1 MWHSIEGKVLPTLRG
16 AWQLSL
22 ERPIECAIYLL
33 PLLCLTVFLA
43 RSLWRQEGRQ
53 AFWWAT
59 AILLLNAVFSW
70 GDDTYTH
77 VYRIVALSEELR
89 HGQLGMLLTNP
100 TTGQVLPVF
109 VFYGSLP
116 YVPLVLFNLIG
127 VPAVIVF
134 KLALVAQFLIMA
146 FGLQVLIDRT
156 RSPTASPAQITAD
169 FLIAI
174 LFIEANYVYTLWCTR
189 ASLNELWVYSFIP
202 WVVIA
207 ILRPN
212 GGRAL
217 TGLLFVQACAHPIV
231 LAQSLVCELV
241 VPFGV
246 SQLGP
251 KDLARRCVG
260 PLILSL
266 VLAIPFWLPQ
276 YLWKD
281 YILGPAALPGEFV
294 QSFRT
299 LIELIHGR
307 DFRSV
312 GPWMPLALALGIA
325 FARGRLDVRFW
336 TVATLFLA
344 VLLSQWTEVSAV
356 VGRLPVL
363 NLSVFVWRL
372 MLPASFLAFGALLS
386 GWRQLERPPTAMLA
400 PIALLSVLAML
411 WVSLYVAPSYFVKL
425 AHAPN
430 DHHALF
436 DYDPG
441 NGIWGIREFL
451 PDYSRLPVSCPPDGD
466 KEVVKYGDLRGG
478 VVANRPFVVVQ
489 NGPIGFVSYSAPGSA
504 CGEQLVLGPLRT
516 GQNVHVSERMVDALF
531 YVRMLELLVL
541 AVIGLLLI
549 RRTRIQG

>member
-1 MWHSIEGKVLPTLRG
+1 MWHSIEGKVLPALRG
-16 AWQLSL
+16 VWQLAL
-22 ERPIECAIYLL
+22 DRPIECTIYLL
-33 PLLCLTVFLA
+33 PLLCLMALLM

-59 AILLLNAVFSW
+59 ALLLLNTIFSW

-77 VYRIVALSEELR
+77 IYRIVALAEEFR
-89 HGQLGMLLTNP
+89 HGGFGMLLTNP

-109 VFYGSLP
+109 VFYSSLP
-116 YVPLVLFNLIG
+116 YVPLVLINLLG

-134 KLALVAQFLIMA
+134 KLALVAQFLVMA
-146 FGLQVLIDRT
+146 LGLQFLIDGT
-156 RSPTASPAQITAD
+156 RSPKSSPAQITAD
-169 FLIAI
+169 YLIAI

-202 WVVIA
+202 WVVVA
-207 ILRPN
+207 VVRPG

-241 VPFGV
+241 VPFGLSRLSFKELV
-246 SQLGP
+246 
-251 KDLARRCVG
+251 RRCVG

-266 VLAIPFWLPQ
+266 LLATPFWLPQ
-276 YLWKD
+276 FMWKD
-281 YILGPAALPGEFV
+281 YILGPAALPGEFAK
-294 QSFRT
+294 SFRS
-299 LIELIHGR
+299 LIELVHGR

-325 FARGRLDVRFW
+325 LARGRLDCRFW
-336 TVATLFLA
+336 TVTAFFVVVLF
-344 VLLSQWTEVSAV
+344 SQWTGASALV
-356 VGRLPVL
+356 ARLPVL

-386 GWRQLERPPTAMLA
+386 GWRQFERPPSAMLA
-400 PIALLSVLAML
+400 PIALLSVLAMV

-430 DHHALF
+430 DRHALV

-451 PDYSRLPVSCPPDGD
+451 PNYARLPVNCPPADSTQI
-466 KEVVKYGDLRGG
+466 VKYADLRRG
-478 VVANRPFVVVQ
+478 VDANRPFVAIQ
-489 NGPIGFVSYSAPGSA
+489 DGPTGIVSYTAPESA
-504 CGEQLVLGPLRT
+504 CAGRLVLGPLKP
-516 GQNVHVSERMVDALF
+516 GQNVRVSERMVDALF

-541 AVIGLLLI
+541 AATGLLLM
-549 RRTRIQG
+549 RRARSHG